1 MASAI
6 IHMATAKRIKEKLN
20 LNVNEKEYYLGTI
33 TPDISKEI
41 NRPRQET
48 HFMESGRINIEK
60 FLNKYKKY
68 LNNSFELGYFI
79 HLYTDLLWKDNVIN
93 KIIKNKSV
101 VLLDGTNVEVNEK
114 KFEEIMYN
122 DYSNMNILLLEEY
135 DMDLSL
141 FYEEFEYPVINI
153 EEVPNNF
160 LNIIVNKMGIISANS
175 KLDKNYLF
183 DISLI
188 KEFIEKTADECS
200 ELLIKLEK
208 DFYNKK

>member
-33 TPDISKEI
+33 APDISKEI

-101 VLLDGTNVEVNEK
+101 VLLDGTNIEVNEK

>member
-101 VLLDGTNVEVNEK
+101 VLLDGTNIEVNEK
-114 KFEEIMYN
+114 KFEKIMYN

>member
-101 VLLDGTNVEVNEK
+101 VLLDGTNIEVNEK